1 MTHRLTSFRMTPLA
15 AVLVSAA
22 ILGTTGAARADQLGD
37 LQAAVQKL
45 QAQIDELRAQ
55 QAATAQKAAA
65 APAPAAAPAITLNTP
80 PAIPAATDIGT
91 ASQLVPVPRLLQI
104 KTNGGMFM
112 VYGDVD
118 EYFNHMKSS
127 SGAKI
132 NSLQDGAVLRSRLG
146 FTGTKDFGSGYG
158 AAFTLETGFNATN
171 GTQADQPNATA
182 TGLTTS
188 GRLFDRQAWA
198 GLTST
203 NYGEFRLGRQNTDI
217 QSQGNYI
224 DYTERNL
231 GSVVNSFGVPS
242 RYDGDIAYL
251 SPRIGG
257 VQVVAHYAIGGGGQ
271 QNTSTFNQG
280 VYQLR
285 ADWVGGPIRVA
296 YSGLVAKTPNG
307 AAHGQEIFYHSAYA
321 NYDWGQGTIYAAFI
335 HSNNGG
341 GALNN
346 TGGNEVGNIP
356 TVVNGANATGAVAY
370 DIYQVS
376 ADYRLSPTLRLGGL
390 YGKIKDSQ
398 NSSRQRDRLVGGHVL
413 AGVLEL
419 HAVRPDRLDGQQ
431 RQRVVRP
438 RGLGRP
444 DQELLG
450 HQPDRPPHHGHPGG
464 RAVPVLSADEHT
476 KPAEGSP
483 T

>member
-1 MTHRLTSFRMTPLA
+1 MFHQKVLFRMHPVAALLVAAGLLA
-15 AVLVSAA
+15 ATS
-22 ILGTTGAARADQLGD
+22 GARADPLGD

-55 QAATAQKAAA
+55 QAAAAQKAAA
-65 APAPAAAPAITLNTP
+65 APAPVAAAPALVVNPP
-80 PAIPAATDIGT
+80 PAIPAATDVGV
-91 ASQLVPVPRLLQI
+91 AAALVPVPRLLQL
-104 KTNGGMFM
+104 KTQGGSFM
-112 VYGDVD
+112 IYGDVD
-118 EYFNHMKSS
+118 LYANHMHSS
-127 SGAKI
+127 SGARI
-132 NSLQDGAVLRSRLG
+132 NALQDGALLRSRLG
-146 FTGTKDFGSGYG
+146 FTGTKDFGAGYG

-203 NYGEFRLGRQNTDI
+203 QYGEFRVGRQNADI

-242 RYDGDIAYL
+242 RYDGDFAYL
-251 SPRIGG
+251 SPRIAG
-257 VQVVAHYAIGGGGQ
+257 VQVVAHYAVGGGGQ

-285 ADWVGGPIRVA
+285 ADYVTGPIRVA
-296 YSGLVAKTPNG
+296 YSGLVAKAPNG
-307 AAHGQEIFYHSAYA
+307 AAHGNEIYYHSAYA
-321 NYDWGQGTIYAAFI
+321 NYDYGLGTVYAVFI

-346 TGGNEVGNIP
+346 TGGNEIGNIP
-356 TVVNGANATGAVAY
+356 TVVNGANATGSVGY

-376 ADYRLSPTLRLGGL
+376 ADYRVSSTLRLGGL
-390 YGKIKDSQ
+390 YGKIKDTA
-398 NSSRQRDRLVGGHVL
+398 NSSGSASGWSAGAYWQAFSNVTLYSLVDQMNNSSTGAFGL
-413 AGVLEL
+413 AGS
-419 HAVRPDRLDGQQ
+419 A
-431 RQRVVRP
+431 
-438 RGLGRP
+438 GLTKNFSGTNLTGRKITGI
-444 DQELLG
+444 QLGGLL
-450 HQPDRPPHHGHPGG
+450 RF
-464 RAVPVLSADEHT
+464 
-476 KPAEGSP
+476 
-483 T
+483 